1 MKGNNRE
8 KYVYIEGAEALI
20 DEKRESGAKKR
31 NCQGLFANIK
41 EKIANNGDALLKSGV
56 NGVICALMSFL
67 FGRTPLFLDTYPLA
81 IAFLCAS
88 SRKTL
93 WIFAG
98 AVASVFSIV
107 GEDAIISPVVQLC
120 SYASALI
127 IRLIVAITIDAPS
140 EFYLS
145 ELIGKKY
152 KEKNERA
159 RVRSVQLGLIGKKL
173 FHENIYLRMATA
185 CASAFTVSLYNM
197 NVGGYRYYD
206 LFSALFSMVASPAFV
221 FVFWGAFS
229 GREKAREKT
238 DGFFYIIGKI
248 GMMFTLVY
256 CCRGADIFGISVAP
270 MLAFVFSAY
279 YGKSES
285 YLYGAAVGFATGF
298 AVSPIYAPAFIL
310 SALASGVLRGSG
322 IITISGAS
330 ACASVLWGVYID
342 GFSGLMIFIPVC
354 FFGTLAL
361 LITDIVSRSGI
372 LNDQTE
378 SEEGDAS
385 EEKGN
390 DSLKLLRGEAYAD
403 RMAELSKTFSSISES
418 LYDITGIMHRPSR
431 IELSELSIRTAGVFC
446 RTCENYEKCHDSEK
460 DETDEMLHTFG
471 EILSK
476 NGRIE
481 AELLPE
487 YIWKKCKRTEGI
499 CQEINTEF
507 AKLIRRNL
515 TDDKTELLA
524 FDYDAISHI
533 LSDAIKEE
541 NQCYKIDRELTK
553 KMQKFASRPDISI
566 PDVIV
571 FGDRIKTVFCN
582 DIGKKIGKIGALKLR
597 KMLSDA
603 CGFLVLEPI
612 FNVNGDKISMTVKTS
627 PTLSAE
633 YAEAGA
639 VGRDSDVSGD
649 VVSQFEGNGSY
660 FYSIISD
667 GMGSGSAAAHTSE
680 LCRDFLYKM
689 LSAGNK
695 KETALKML
703 NSLIRAKNTE
713 CSAALDLL
721 EIDLILGR
729 GTIMKSGAAPS
740 FVRRG
745 DKLFKLESKTAPIG
759 IMRQTDA
766 ESLHFDL
773 VDGDMLI
780 MLSDGV
786 CEGGDESLWLV
797 ELLNEAERYSPKE
810 LADKIVDMS
819 KRNGRGDDIS
829 AAVVKI
835 SKTA

>member
-1 MKGNNRE
+1 MKGNKKE
-8 KYVYIEGAEALI
+8 KYVYLENAEVLA
-20 DEKRESGAKKR
+20 DEKVESGAK
-31 NCQGLFANIK
+31 NQNFQGLFVNIK
-41 EKIANNGDALLKSGV
+41 EKIANNSDILLKGGV
-56 NGVICALMSFL
+56 KGVICAVVSFL

-107 GEDAIISPVVQLC
+107 GDDIIISPVVQLC
-120 SYASALI
+120 SYALVLV
-127 IRLIVAITIDAPS
+127 IRLVVAITIDAPDG
-140 EFYLS
+140 FYLS
-145 ELIGKKY
+145 EIIGKKY
-152 KEKNERA
+152 KDKSKRA
-159 RVRSVQLGLIGKKL
+159 EIRREQLGLIGDKL
-173 FHENIYLRMATA
+173 FCENIYLRMATA
-185 CASAFTVSLYNM
+185 CAAAFTVSLYNM

-206 LFSALFSMVASPAFV
+206 LFSALFSMAASPAFV
-221 FVFWGAFS
+221 FVFFGAFHS
-229 GREKAREKT
+229 KEKERDKT
-238 DGFFYIIGKI
+238 DSFFHIIGKVGI
-248 GMMFTLVY
+248 MFTLVY

-270 MLAFVFSAY
+270 VLAFVFSVY

-285 YLYGAAVGFATGF
+285 YLYGATVGFATGF

-310 SALASGVLRGSG
+310 SAMASGVLRTSG
-322 IITISGAS
+322 IITVSGVS
-330 ACASVLWGVYID
+330 ACASVLWGTYID
-342 GFSGLMIFIPVC
+342 GFSGLMIFLPVC
-354 FFGTLAL
+354 FFGTLIL
-361 LITDIVSRSGI
+361 LVADIMTRSGI
-372 LNDQTE
+372 LKELSASDSVDTAEQG
-378 SEEGDAS
+378 SE
-385 EEKGN
+385 
-390 DSLKLLRGEAYAD
+390 SLKILRGEAYAD
-403 RMAELSKTFSSISES
+403 RMAGLSETFSSISES
-418 LYDITGIMHRPSR
+418 LYDMTGIMHRPSR
-431 IELSELSIRTAGVFC
+431 IELSELCIRTAGMFC
-446 RTCENYEKCHDSEK
+446 RACENYEKCHESEK
-460 DETDEMLHTFG
+460 HETDEMLHTFG

-481 AELLPE
+481 AERLPD
-487 YIWKKCKRTEGI
+487 YMRTKCNRSGEL
-499 CQEINTEF
+499 CREINTEF
-507 AKLIRRNL
+507 AKLIRKNL

-541 NQCYKIDRELTK
+541 NRCYKIDRELTK
-553 KMQKFASRPDISI
+553 KMQRFASRPDIAI
-566 PDVIV
+566 PDVIA

-582 DIGKKIGKIGALKLR
+582 DIGKKIGKIGVGRLR
-597 KMLSDA
+597 KMLSEA
-603 CGFLVLEPI
+603 CGFRVSEPV

-627 PTLSAE
+627 PILSAE

-649 VVSQFEGNGSY
+649 IVSQFEGNGSY

-667 GMGSGSAAAHTSE
+667 GMGSGSTAAHTSE

-689 LSAGNK
+689 LVAGNK

-703 NSLIRAKNTE
+703 NSLVRAKNTE

-721 EIDLILGR
+721 ELDLILGR

-766 ESLHFDL
+766 EALHFDL
-773 VDGDMLI
+773 LDGDMLI

-819 KRNGRGDDIS
+819 KRNGSRDDIS

-835 SKTA
+835 NKTA